1 MLNLYDDPL
10 ISEIAS
16 QSSTITTARY
26 SAFDGYVV
34 SGSEHEMYGIDVND
48 VRTSGISMFS
58 IRAPAIMPLLLPSRD
73 AIAVR
78 LSYEVRVPGN

>member
-16 QSSTITTARY
+16 QSST
-26 SAFDGYVV
+26 AFDGYVV
-34 SGSEHEMYGIDVND
+34 SGSEHDQYSIDVND

-58 IRAPAIMPLLLPSRD
+58 IRAPAIMPLLMPSRD

-78 LSYEVRVPGN
+78 LSYEVRVPGD